1 MTTQPMDF
9 PAYVD
14 RCVFYEGQHIYKG
27 PKCPHGRTQDE
38 LGEVHEE
45 GWTVQQ

>member
-14 RCVFYEGQHIYKG
+14 RCVYFDGQHVMAGYQ
-27 PKCPHGRTQDE
+27 CPHGRTEDE
-38 LGEVHEE
+38 QGEVKPV
-45 GWTVQQ
+45 GWTVQS